1 MAKKIAVYNR
11 KGGVGKTTSLLNL
24 GAELALLKNRVLLI
38 DGDSQMNLTQYFFMD
53 IADKDDTDEVNENE
67 YVLSQGRT
75 IPGVD
80 NLYTVLENKL
90 PIFDAIRTVER
101 SSKRKIKNR
110 FKTVTCKFDILL
122 GSRNMDY
129 YAPEDMNEMKE
140 LVKQADKE
148 YDYILIDFPPQ
159 NSDITMMYLVACDYL
174 IAPLHLG
181 ADSSLFAYNDIIDC
195 CEEAKNEYN
204 NDKLVRLGAYYMQTQ
219 LYKTSQQEKYMESMS
234 EEVRKAMR
242 FFKTTIKCDYA
253 TSRLAEEYKE
263 PLCICAGRSEIAK
276 NYKDLAKEILKRIE
290 EVENNE

>member
-1 MAKKIAVYNR
+1 M
-11 KGGVGKTTSLLNL
+11 
-24 GAELALLKNRVLLI
+24 GAERMLA
-38 DGDSQMNLTQYFFMD
+38 
-53 IADKDDTDEVNENE
+53 E
-67 YVLSQGRT
+67 
-75 IPGVD
+75 
-80 NLYTVLENKL
+80 VLEPLK
-90 PIFDAIRTVER
+90 
-101 SSKRKIKNR
+101 
-110 FKTVTCKFDILL
+110 
-122 GSRNMDY
+122 SR
-129 YAPEDMNEMKE
+129 
-140 LVKQADKE
+140 